1 MKYKAYIF
9 DFDLTIADTIEVSV
23 KNYTEAFAAVGVK
36 FDAREVARHLGI
48 PLEHSY
54 DEFQGVATA
63 DMTTFLNAFRA
74 SADAAFH
81 EVTLYPDVERC
92 FKSLHQ
98 SGAKTA
104 IVTTRYRDAVMKVL
118 DKYPKTLSTID
129 AIVTGDDVERRK
141 PHPDPILKCLDLL
154 AVFPKDA
161 VYLGDAEN
169 DRIAARFCLRKNC
182 RIHAQHTKS
191 SSSVISVLPVSEY
204 GGPSIDPSPSVSSG
218 KQS

>member
-23 KNYTEAFAAVGVK
+23 KNYTEAFAKVGVK
-36 FDAREVARHLGI
+36 FDEREVARHLGI

-54 DEFQGVATA
+54 AEIADVATA

-74 SADAAFH
+74 SADASFH

-92 FKSLHQ
+92 FEFLHQ

-118 DKYPKTLSTID
+118 DKYPKTLSVID

-141 PHPDPILKCLDLL
+141 PHPDPILKCLELIGVK
-154 AVFPKDA
+154 AKDA
-161 VYLGDAEN
+161 VYFGDAEN
-169 DRIAARFCLRKNC
+169 DRLAATAAKVDFLRVDRLIGETDAIKDFSDMK
-182 RIHAQHTKS
+182 IFM
-191 SSSVISVLPVSEY
+191 
-204 GGPSIDPSPSVSSG
+204 
-218 KQS
+218 